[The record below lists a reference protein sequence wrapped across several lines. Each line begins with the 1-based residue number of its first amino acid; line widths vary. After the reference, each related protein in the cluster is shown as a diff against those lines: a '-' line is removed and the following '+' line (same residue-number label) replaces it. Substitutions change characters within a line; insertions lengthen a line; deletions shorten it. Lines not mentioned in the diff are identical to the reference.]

1 MTSKKNWTMRAAVLM
16 LALVLI
22 TSCFVGGTFAK
33 YVTSGS
39 GKNSA
44 RVAKFGVTIEAQ
56 NDTMFKTTYATDN
69 TDVSAEITN
78 SVESS
83 NADKLVAPGTSENG
97 TASISVTGTPEV
109 AVNVAFSLKGNPL
122 KEVFLK
128 AGEYADYT
136 KAATDDTFTLAE
148 DYYPVKFILTQ
159 EKQGEEAENVTE
171 GKLSDIQKKLTEVS
185 GNYPANTDLEKEIG
199 TYKLS
204 WSWAFEGD
212 NRADTLLGNLAAGT
226 ARLEP
231 VGDELPYSTN
241 VAFELSATV
250 TQID

>member
-39 GKNSA
+39 GTNSA

-56 NDTMFKTTYATDN
+56 NDTMFKITYATDN
-69 TDVSAEITN
+69 TAVSAAITN
-78 SVESS
+78 SVVSS
-83 NADKLVAPGTSENG
+83 NTDKLVAPGTSEDG

-109 AVNVAFSLKGNPL
+109 AVNVAFSLKEDSL

-128 AGEYADYT
+128 AGPYGDYT
-136 KAATDDTFTLAE
+136 TAATDDTFTLGE

-159 EKQGEEAENVTE
+159 EKQGEEPERVTE
-171 GKLSDIQKKLTEVS
+171 GKLSDIQTKLTEVS
-185 GNYPANTDLEKEIG
+185 GNYAANTDLAEKIG

-204 WSWAFEGD
+204 WSWAFDGD
-212 NRADTLLGNLAAGT
+212 DRADTLLGNLAAGT
-226 ARLEP
+226 ATLNPDGGEA
-231 VGDELPYSTN
+231 LYSTD